1 MNSFLNLSNY
11 KKKIA
16 IVSENEE
23 PISYSTL
30 EEKVNKIK
38 NKIRKKSLIFILSS
52 NSLDSIL
59 VYLASLKHNCVCLL
73 LDNDI
78 IDKTLNKLIKKYKPN
93 YIFTDKLN
101 KIEDYEKLISLS
113 KNIILKKKNN
123 KNINFFSK
131 LSLLLTTSGSTGSP
145 KLARIS
151 LDNLISNAN
160 SIAKYSKI
168 KSSDIM
174 ITTLNPAYS
183 FGLSMINSHLA
194 KGAKIVLN
202 KDTIISNSFW
212 NKLEK
217 FRISTIGGVPF
228 MYEVFDRLKIF
239 EKKIF
244 IKNFLQ
250 AGGPLKI
257 NLQKK
262 FSKICKKEKINFY
275 IMYGQTEASPRISY
289 LPTKNFSKKLGSI
302 GIPIPGGKI
311 RIINEEGNKITKP
324 NIIGELEFQGDNVF
338 LGYANNLNDLKKGDE
353 NKGILKTG
361 DIAYKDKD
369 NYYFI
374 SGRKKRIVKIFG
386 KRINLDDLE
395 KSINRLKINNACI
408 SSNDKL
414 IIFIDEKKN
423 TIRIKKILLKNMKL
437 NKVSFEIIYITNI
450 PRLKN
455 GKINYLKLN
464 NLVNEKKFN

>member
-23 PISYSTL
+23 QISYSTL

-59 VYLASLKHNCVCLL
+59 IYLASLKHNCVCLL

-93 YIFTDKLN
+93 YIFTNKLN
-101 KIEDYEKLISLS
+101 KIKDYEEFISLS

-168 KSSDIM
+168 KSSDTM

-212 NKLEK
+212 KKLEK

-262 FSKICKKEKINFY
+262 FSKVCKKEKINFY

-289 LPTKNFSKKLGSI
+289 LPAKNFSKKLGSI

-353 NKGILKTG
+353 NKGVLKTG

-369 NYYFI
+369 NFYFI

-395 KSINRLKINNACI
+395 KIITRLEINNACI